1 MAKILFVEDDTG
13 LAEMVVEWLT
23 FERHNVEVV
32 HNGKEGFERLQL
44 GSFDVVILDRQLPE
58 MTGLEILKEHR
69 AEGGTTPI
77 LMLTGMNTVTDK
89 EAGLDTGAD
98 DYLTKPFSVKELSAR
113 IRALLRRSSKT
124 TSNVLSAKDLV
135 LDPTKHKVTKNGE
148 EIHLLPREFQM
159 LEFFMRHPEEV
170 FSSDALLQRIW
181 HSESEATPDAVRT
194 CLKRLRKKIDGSD
207 NEEDKSIIQ
216 TVPRIGYKLRT

>member
-1 MAKILFVEDDTG
+1 MAKILFVEDDTS

-32 HNGKEGFERLQL
+32 HNGKTGMERLKL

-58 MTGLEILKEHR
+58 MTGLEILREHR
-69 AEGGTTPI
+69 SDGGTTPI

-89 EAGLDTGAD
+89 ETGLDTGAD

-113 IRALLRRSSKT
+113 IRALLRRSSKA
-124 TSNVLSAKDLV
+124 TSNVLTAKDLE

-207 NEEDKSIIQ
+207 NEDKSIIQ

>member
-1 MAKILFVEDDTG
+1 MAKILFVEDDTS

-32 HNGKEGFERLQL
+32 HNGKIGNERLKL

-58 MTGLEILKEHR
+58 MTGLEILREHR
-69 AEGGTTPI
+69 NEGGTTPI

-89 EAGLDTGAD
+89 EVGLDGGAD

-113 IRALLRRSSKT
+113 IRALLRRSSKA
-124 TSNVLSAKDLV
+124 TSNVLTAKDLE

-207 NEEDKSIIQ
+207 NEDKSIIQ